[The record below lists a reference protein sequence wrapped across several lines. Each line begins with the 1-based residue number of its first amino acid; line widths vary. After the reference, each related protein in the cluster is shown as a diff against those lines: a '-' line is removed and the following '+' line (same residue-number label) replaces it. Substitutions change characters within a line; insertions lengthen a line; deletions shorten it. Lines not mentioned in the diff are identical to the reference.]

1 LAEVKRKKMD
11 SHEFMRQLHN
21 LHYMTA
27 ITEQIEVL
35 DTIDKIVDFMGDE
48 LPEAQDIIDRIQWR
62 LRNDENF

>member
-1 LAEVKRKKMD
+1 MKRKKMD
-11 SHEFMRQLHN
+11 SHEFMRQLQN

-35 DTIDKIVDFMGDE
+35 ETIDKIVDFMGDE
-48 LPEAQDIIDRIQWR
+48 LPEAQDIINRIQWR

>member
-1 LAEVKRKKMD
+1 MD
-11 SHEFMRQLHN
+11 SHEFMRQLQN

-35 DTIDKIVDFMGDE
+35 DTIDKIVDFMGNE
-48 LPEAQDIIDRIQWR
+48 LPEAQDIINRIQWR

>member
-1 LAEVKRKKMD
+1 MD
-11 SHEFMRQLHN
+11 SHEFMRQLQN

-27 ITEQIEVL
+27 IHEQIEII
-35 DTIDKIVDFMGDE
+35 DTVDKIVDFMGDE

>member
-1 LAEVKRKKMD
+1 
-11 SHEFMRQLHN
+11 MRQLQN